1 MPNLCDISFQLYFDV
16 KLQIFKMIMLRIFN
30 KSTLKKIIVLV
41 RRVPFCGKYL
51 NIENKFVL
59 HFWNNQQITLTLLI
73 ISLINI
79 VIASIGV
86 IDFVLSS
93 NSETQIF
100 AEI

>member
-16 KLQIFKMIMLRIFN
+16 KLQTFKVIMLRIFD

-59 HFWNNQQITLTLLI
+59 HFWNNQQITLSLLR
-73 ISLINI
+73 ISLISI

-86 IDFVLSS
+86 IDFVLSR
-93 NSETQIF
+93 NIVTQIF
-100 AEI
+100 AVI

>member
-1 MPNLCDISFQLYFDV
+1 MPSLCDISFQLYFDV

-59 HFWNNQQITLTLLI
+59 HFWNNQQITLSLLR
-73 ISLINI
+73 ISLISI

-86 IDFVLSS
+86 IDFVLSR